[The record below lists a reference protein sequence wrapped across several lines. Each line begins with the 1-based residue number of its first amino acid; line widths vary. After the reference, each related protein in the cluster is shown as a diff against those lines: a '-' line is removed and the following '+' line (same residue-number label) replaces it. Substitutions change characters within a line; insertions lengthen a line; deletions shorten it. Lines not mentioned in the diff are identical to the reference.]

1 MKPIL
6 VLVLSSLVFFSV
18 SWADGDST
26 DTQVLN
32 QPLLKTKVKRE
43 IVIAKDPF
51 LAGLLSAEM
60 PGLGQMYSGKWLKGG
75 LFLVGTVG
83 CYITASAY
91 SDRAGNE
98 ALTAEAQEQNKR
110 LSGLFV
116 LAGLSMH
123 VWNIIDSYK
132 TANRHNIRM
141 LENRAR
147 LGGLDLGLAYR
158 NEKASVYLARKF

>member
-1 MKPIL
+1 MKQVL
-6 VLVLSSLVFFSV
+6 VLVLSSLVFFSAL
-18 SWADGDST
+18 WADGDST
-26 DTQVLN
+26 DTRVLN

-83 CYITASAY
+83 CYVIANAY
-91 SDRAGNE
+91 SQKAGDPL
-98 ALTAEAQEQNKR
+98 LTDESIKKYESM
-110 LSGLFV
+110 SGLFV

-158 NEKASVYLARKF
+158 NEKASVYLAREF